1 MSGNPFR
8 ALEEQGIAPV
18 ISLRDA
24 GKAVPLAKALA
35 EGGVTNIEITLRTDA
50 ALDAISRIKSTLP
63 WMTVS
68 AGTVLTTKN
77 VDNAVSAG
85 ADYVVT
91 PGYADEIVAYCTE
104 HGVSVVP
111 GCVTASEVDRGI
123 RAGLKYLKFF
133 PAESLGGLKAI
144 DLLCGPYRGIR
155 FLPTGGMTYDNIGSY
170 LASKNI
176 LACGGSFMA
185 PSALIERG
193 DWAAVTA
200 NVRRAMDLSLGFA
213 FARVGLVSGSRE
225 EAEKACRRLAL
236 LFRLPCRPGKDEDL
250 CGNAVAFP
258 KEPAASAKGQL
269 VFRTNSAERA
279 AAYFRNAGVP
289 VGEEGCRR
297 DASGRLQA
305 FCLDETVVG
314 YAVCV
319 TQ

>member
-18 ISLRDA
+18 ISLKDA
-24 GKAVPLAKALA
+24 GKAVPLAAALT

-50 ALDAISRIKSTLP
+50 ALDAIARIKAAFP
-63 WMTVS
+63 GMTVS
-68 AGTVLTTKN
+68 AGTVLTTEN
-77 VDNAVSAG
+77 VDDAVAAG

-104 HGVSVVP
+104 RGVCVVP

-155 FLPTGGMTYDNIGSY
+155 FLPTGGMTYDNIGAY

-176 LACGGSFMA
+176 LACGGSYMA
-185 PSALIERG
+185 PSALIERE
-193 DWAAVTA
+193 DWAAITA

-213 FARVGLVSGSRE
+213 FTRVGLKSGSAE

-250 CGNAVAFP
+250 CGSAVAFP
-258 KEPAASAKGQL
+258 KALSASANGQL
-269 VFRTNSAERA
+269 VFRTNNAARA
-279 AAYFRNAGVP
+279 AAYFGNAGVT
-289 VGEEGCRR
+289 VAEESCRR
-297 DASGRLQA
+297 DAAGRLQT
-305 FCLDETVVG
+305 FCLEETVAG
-314 YAVCV
+314 FAVCV